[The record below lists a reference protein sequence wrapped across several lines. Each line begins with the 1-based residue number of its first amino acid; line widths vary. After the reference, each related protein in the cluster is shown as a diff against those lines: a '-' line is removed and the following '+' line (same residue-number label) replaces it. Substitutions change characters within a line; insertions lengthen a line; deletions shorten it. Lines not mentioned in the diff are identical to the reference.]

1 MDPWHVWVIVGV
13 AMFVLEIFTPGFVLA
28 AFGIGCFVS
37 AIAALVGL
45 PFGIQILAF
54 SIGTLG
60 AFFGIRPFVLK
71 RLHPGDHGFKS
82 NVDALVGQE
91 ARVLEAVDPST
102 DSGRVLVAGEDWR
115 AVSATG
121 EPITKGSSVT
131 IVEIDG
137 AKVVVVS
144 EDSIKGG

>member
-1 MDPWHVWVIVGV
+1 
-13 AMFVLEIFTPGFVLA
+13 VL
-28 AFGIGCFVS
+28 
-37 AIAALVGL
+37 
-45 PFGIQILAF
+45 
-54 SIGTLG
+54 
-60 AFFGIRPFVLK
+60 RK
-71 RLHPGDHGFKS
+71 LHPGDHAFKS
-82 NVDALVGQE
+82 NIDALVGKE

-131 IVEIDG
+131 VVEIDG

-144 EDSIKGG
+144 EDSIQGG